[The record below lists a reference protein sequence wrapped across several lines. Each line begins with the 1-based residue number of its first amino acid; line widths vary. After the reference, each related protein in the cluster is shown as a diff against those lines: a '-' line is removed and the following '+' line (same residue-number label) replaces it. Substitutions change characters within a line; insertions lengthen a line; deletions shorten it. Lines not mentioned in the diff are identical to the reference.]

1 VDSLKGKLL
10 VALPTLVDPN
20 FARTVVLIAEHTD
33 EGAMGLVLNRPSE
46 ALVDESVEELGD
58 VVSAGAPVF
67 IGGPVQMES
76 VMVLAEFDE
85 PTQAAA
91 IVLEDIGFL
100 PAEADLTELSG
111 RTRRAR
117 VFAGHSGWGPGQLD
131 EELADGSWIVADA
144 EPGDAFYDDA
154 DGLWTAVLDRKG
166 GPFALLARMPE
177 DPSVN

>member
-1 VDSLKGKLL
+1 VKGKLL

-20 FARTVVLIAEHTD
+20 FARTVVLVAEHTD

-46 ALVDESVEELGD
+46 AMVDESVEELGD

-67 IGGPVQMES
+67 IGGPVQTQS

-91 IVLEDIGFL
+91 LVLDDVGFL
-100 PAEADLTELSG
+100 PAEADLAELSG

-144 EPGDAFYDDA
+144 EPDDAFHEAPDI
-154 DGLWTAVLDRKG
+154 LWTAVLDRKG
-166 GPFALLARMPE
+166 GPFALLARMPA